1 MNNYYSLIYLSKH
14 LKHKC
19 VGAKYTY
26 GYSPHKNVWEGFFE
40 NDGPAF
46 RVVFSADSRETA
58 IFTDDYRNPKK
69 SNVTTFFDVLKGNLI
84 EDVTLAEGDRW
95 LTLRF
100 KSGDEL
106 LFQMF
111 GNTPNIFHISDTSIL
126 ESFKAPEQ
134 HEGHDKPTPRESRS
148 MPNLQP
154 SWKPKTTITKTD
166 TKFPRHLI
174 QPLIEHYD
182 LTEKPNQYIRDLT
195 LTLSDQMRYNPEF
208 RVLIN
213 GNLCLIST
221 ENLPLKNIKVFDS
234 CNDAVR
240 FAYYKT
246 SRERRLSK
254 RIESIKPRLQGAID
268 KTKRTISQLENADKA
283 LERAEKYENHGHI
296 LMAHAH
302 ESVQS
307 GTESVTF
314 QDFYNNNEPV
324 TISIKPTQTV
334 AENAQRYYDK
344 ASKAKKRV
352 AESKKR
358 MKRLQQELEELNE
371 VYQSFSNLEKIYE
384 FDDWLSDHKE
394 QLNRLG
400 VLSQNQQTESLP
412 FRRAEIDGYEIWIGK
427 NAASNDKLTSRAHK
441 EDIWLHARGVGGS
454 HVVIRMNNNK
464 EYPPRHILLK
474 TASVAAWNS
483 KARGTKLAPVI
494 VTKRKYVSNPKGA
507 PAGTVRVHKEDV
519 EMAEPK
525 KLSEWTN

>member
-14 LKHKC
+14 LKNKC
-19 VGAKYTY
+19 VGANYTY

-40 NDGPAF
+40 KNGNAF
-46 RVVFSADSRETA
+46 RIIFSADSRETA

-69 SNVTTFFDVLKGNLI
+69 SNVTTFFDVLKENLI
-84 EDVTLAEGDRW
+84 EDVTLADGDRW
-95 LTLRF
+95 LTLLF

-106 LFQMF
+106 LFQLF
-111 GNTPNIFHISDTSIL
+111 GNTPNIFHISENTIT

-134 HEGHDKPTPRESRS
+134 HEGNDKPTPRESRP
-148 MPNLQP
+148 MPELKQ
-154 SWKPKTTITKTD
+154 SWKPKTVITKTD
-166 TKFPRHLI
+166 PKFPRHLVEPI
-174 QPLIEHYD
+174 IDHYD
-182 LTEKPNQYIRDLT
+182 LTVKPQQYIRDLT
-195 LTLSDQMRYNPEF
+195 LKLADQMRYNPEF
-208 RVLIN
+208 RVLMS

-221 ENLPLKNIKVFDS
+221 ENLPLENIKVFDS

-268 KTKRTISQLENADKA
+268 KNKRTISQLENADKA
-283 LERAEKYENHGHI
+283 LERSEKYENYGHI

-302 ESVQS
+302 EDVQN

-324 TISIKPTQTV
+324 KISIKPDQTI
-334 AENAQRYYDK
+334 AENAQRYYEK

-358 MKRLQQELEELNE
+358 MKRLKEELEELNK
-371 VYQSFSNLEKIYE
+371 VYRSFSNLEKIYE
-384 FDDWLSDHKE
+384 FDDWLDDHRE

-400 VLSQNQQTESLP
+400 VLSQNQQTETLP
-412 FRRAEIDGYEIWIGK
+412 FRRAEIDSYEIWIGK
-427 NAASNDKLTSRAHK
+427 NAASNDKLTARAHK

-464 EYPPRHILLK
+464 EYPPRHVLLK
-474 TASVAAWNS
+474 AASVAAWNS

-507 PAGTVRVHKEDV
+507 PAGTVRVHKEEV
-519 EMAEPK
+519 EMVEPK